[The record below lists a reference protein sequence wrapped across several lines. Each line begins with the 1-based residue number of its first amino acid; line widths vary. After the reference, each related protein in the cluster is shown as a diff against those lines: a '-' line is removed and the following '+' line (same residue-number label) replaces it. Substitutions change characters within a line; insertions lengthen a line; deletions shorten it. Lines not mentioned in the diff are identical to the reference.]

1 MNNQDKQREQIKK
14 ALMAI
19 GAEEK
24 DIDSIIQDI
33 GNVILQKIITE
44 YVSKLDEETQEK
56 LKGLSE
62 EEAKKYIEDNKE
74 TLPTPLGEEEIESI
88 ASDTWKDY
96 FKTMTEKK

>member
-1 MNNQDKQREQIKK
+1 MNNQDQQKEQIKK

-24 DIDSIIQDI
+24 DIDTIIQDI

-56 LKGLSE
+56 LKSLSE
-62 EEAKKYIEDNKE
+62 EEMKQYIEDNKE
-74 TLPTPLGEEEIESI
+74 TLPPPIGE
-88 ASDTWKDY
+88 
-96 FKTMTEKK
+96 